1 MINYQCDFSGNETIR
16 VTIVH
21 FLIIIK
27 AKNLKKDEIMGL
39 IDVTDWKIDE
49 NRQVSGTRA
58 KYWLIHPETEQ
69 RFLFKI
75 PKENTGE
82 AWAEKIASE
91 VGKAMGLSIMDVNLA
106 KRDNT
111 VAVLAAN
118 FINKQEELFE
128 GGDLFFTIADDF
140 DRYNLKYYDFFNI
153 VKVLSE
159 FNLDR
164 DFIKIPVFD
173 AFIGNQDRHCD
184 NWGIID
190 GKNGYRMAPIYD
202 SGASLGF
209 QLKEERI
216 NLMFKDLNMFQAFS
230 NRSFSMIGLP
240 EKKKPRFMELLD
252 VIRKNYPTEVQE
264 AVHLIHIINEELLEG
279 IMESIPEEVM
289 SITYKKWVKKLLL
302 HRKDWLLSWYKGGV

>member
-1 MINYQCDFSGNETIR
+1 MMS
-16 VTIVH
+16 
-21 FLIIIK
+21 
-27 AKNLKKDEIMGL
+27 L
-39 IDVTDWKIDE
+39 IDVSSWEVDE
-49 NRQVSGTRA
+49 NRQVSGTRE

-128 GGDLFFTIADDF
+128 GGDLFFTVADDF
-140 DRYNLKYYDFFNI
+140 DRYNLKHYDFFNVI
-153 VKVLSE
+153 NVLSE
-159 FNLDR
+159 FQLDR
-164 DFIKIPVFD
+164 DFIKIPIFD

-190 GKNGYRMAPIYD
+190 SKNGYSIAPIYD

-216 NLMFKDLNMFQAFS
+216 NLMFKDSNMLRAF
-230 NRSFSMIGLP
+230 NDRSQSMIGLP
-240 EKKKPRFMELLD
+240 DKKRPRFLDLLP
-252 VIRKNYPTEVQE
+252 VIRQYYPTEVRE
-264 AVHLIHIINEELLEG
+264 SIYLINKISEDLLEG
-279 IMESIPEEVM
+279 ILEPIPEEVM
-289 SITYKKWVKKLLL
+289 SITYKKWVKKVLIN
-302 HRKDWLLSWYKGGV
+302 RKDWLLSWYKGGV

>member
-1 MINYQCDFSGNETIR
+1 MS
-16 VTIVH
+16 
-21 FLIIIK
+21 
-27 AKNLKKDEIMGL
+27 L
-39 IDVTDWKIDE
+39 IDVSSWEVDE
-49 NRQVSGTRA
+49 KRQVSGTRE
-58 KYWLIHPETEQ
+58 KYWLVHPETEQ

-91 VGKAMGLSIMDVNLA
+91 VGKAMGLSTMDVNLA
-106 KRDNT
+106 KRNNT

-153 VKVLSE
+153 MKVLSE
-159 FNLDR
+159 FQLER

-190 GKNGYRMAPIYD
+190 SKSGYKIAPIYD

-209 QLKEERI
+209 QLKEDRI
-216 NLMFKDLNMFQAFS
+216 NLMFQDPNMFKAFS
-230 NRSFSMIGLP
+230 NRSFSLIGLP
-240 EKKKPRFMELLD
+240 NKKKPRFLDLLD
-252 VIRKNYPTEVQE
+252 VIKQHYPSEVKE
-264 AVHLIHIINEELLEG
+264 TIHLINKVNENLLEG

-289 SITYKKWVKKLLL
+289 GVTYKKWAKKLLL
-302 HRKDWLLSWYKGGV
+302 YRKEWLLDWYRGGV